1 MIRFLNIDDVNRL
14 HELTIL
20 NHGGSS
26 GIRDAGL
33 LDAAVAMPMQSF
45 GGEYLHEG
53 VAAMAAAYLF
63 HICQAHAYV
72 DGNKRTAALA
82 SLVFLATNGVHPLP
96 QAEDLEKA
104 TLDVASGGMS
114 KGKLVDWFQ
123 TQVGHPHPAH
133 NGESNADNES

>member
-1 MIRFLNIDDVNRL
+1 MIRFLNVDNVHRL
-14 HELTIL
+14 HELTVL
-20 NHGGSS
+20 NHGGST
-26 GIRDAGL
+26 GIRDSGL

-82 SLVFLATNGVHPLP
+82 SLIFLAANGVDPLP
-96 QAEDLEKA
+96 EAEGLEKA
-104 TLDVASGGMS
+104 TLDVASGAMS
-114 KGKLVDWFQ
+114 KGELVEWFQ
-123 TQVGHPHPAH
+123 AQVVPHTGN